1 MLFYTRRPTPVM
13 TFRSLFARPLGQRGG
28 PPVRLAAALAVALFL
43 AASLAPTVAQ
53 AQVSTTAVP
62 FLRIEPDSRAAG
74 MGNTGA
80 ALADDANAIWWN
92 PAGLGFQEGAEV
104 GITHSN
110 WLPEFNTN
118 LFFDYLVGKYHVDGV
133 GTFGGQL
140 AFMNLGEH
148 EQRDNEGVEVGD
160 FRSFDLATGISY
172 GVTLGERF
180 ALGTG
185 ARAIYSQLASNVAN
199 IDGTAFAF
207 GVDLAA
213 LYRTRP
219 FALGGVETTVSAG
232 ANLSNMGPTIDYD
245 RSTEEEDPLPQH
257 LRFGAASTFAFDQ
270 YNELTVAVDF
280 GKLLTNTET
289 TEVEDGDDEGDESDT
304 RREVDPFYEAIFSAW
319 GSKSRLDNGEVV
331 GQVSP
336 LQQITVGGGLEYWY
350 DQLFALRTGYY
361 YENPDF
367 GDRQFLNFGAGLRYN
382 IVGVDFSYIFPI
394 SGNDPLANTIRISL
408 LVDIPG
414 ASSGAD
420 SAGAE

>member
-1 MLFYTRRPTPVM
+1 
-13 TFRSLFARPLGQRGG
+13 
-28 PPVRLAAALAVALFL
+28 
-43 AASLAPTVAQ
+43 
-53 AQVSTTAVP
+53 
-62 FLRIEPDSRAAG
+62 
-74 MGNTGA
+74 
-80 ALADDANAIWWN
+80 
-92 PAGLGFQEGAEV
+92 
-104 GITHSN
+104 
-110 WLPEFNTN
+110 
-118 LFFDYLVGKYHVDGV
+118 
-133 GTFGGQL
+133 
-140 AFMNLGEH
+140 
-148 EQRDNEGVEVGD
+148 
-160 FRSFDLATGISY
+160 
-172 GVTLGERF
+172 
-180 ALGTG
+180 
-185 ARAIYSQLASNVAN
+185 
-199 IDGTAFAF
+199 
-207 GVDLAA
+207 
-213 LYRTRP
+213 
-219 FALGGVETTVSAG
+219 
-232 ANLSNMGPTIDYD
+232 MGPTIDYD

-319 GSKSRLDNGEVV
+319 GSKNRLDNGEVV

-408 LVDIPG
+408 LVDIPS

>member
-1 MLFYTRRPTPVM
+1 M
-13 TFRSLFARPLGQRGG
+13 
-28 PPVRLAAALAVALFL
+28 LFL
-43 AASLAPTVAQ
+43 AAAGLAAPAAQ

-74 MGNTGA
+74 MGNTGV
-80 ALADDANAIWWN
+80 ALADDANAVWWN

-118 LFFDYLVGKYHVDGV
+118 LYFDYLAGKYHVDGV
-133 GTFGGQL
+133 GTLGGQV

-148 EQRDNEGVEVGD
+148 ERRNNENVKVND
-160 FRSFDLATGISY
+160 FRSFDLAAGVSY

-185 ARAIYSQLASNVAN
+185 ARAIYSQLASDLEN
-199 IDGTAFAF
+199 IDGTAYAV

-219 FALGGVETTVSAG
+219 FALGGIETTLSAG

-245 RSTEEEDPLPQH
+245 ESTDEKDPLPQH
-257 LRFGAASTFAFDQ
+257 LRFGAASTFQFDEF
-270 YNELTVAVDF
+270 NELTVALDF
-280 GKLLTNTET
+280 GKLLTNVE
-289 TEVEDGDDEGDESDT
+289 TEVEDGDGEGDEPDT

-319 GSKSRLDNGEVV
+319 GAKDKIGPSGNVQE
-331 GQVSP
+331 GQIAP

-350 DQLFALRTGYY
+350 SQLFALRTGYY

-382 IVGVDFSYIFPI
+382 IIGVDFSYVFPLE
-394 SGNDPLANTIRISL
+394 GDDPLANTIRISL
-408 LVDIPG
+408 LVDVPSASDG
-414 ASSGAD
+414 AG
-420 SAGAE
+420 SAVAE